1 MMKRIIISALMIF
14 SFSVY
19 AQPGEED
26 GAIHDELR
34 QVIGTVENAINSGD
48 YDKMLPVMSENLRAT
63 PSPRSL
69 SPAKQQ

>member
-34 QVIGTVENAINSGD
+34 QVIGTVESAINSGD
-48 YDKMLPVMSENLRAT
+48 
-63 PSPRSL
+63 
-69 SPAKQQ
+69 